1 MKIDSNYKPSPLG
14 GTAVATPRPAAPKPG
29 SSAEVTLSA
38 VAAHLAASD
47 DVAPVDLA
55 RVKEIKEAI
64 AEGRFQVNAGAIAD
78 SLIATARQLIE
89 SQRRE
94 G

>member
-38 VAAHLAASD
+38 VAA
-47 DVAPVDLA
+47 
-55 RVKEIKEAI
+55 AI

>member
-1 MKIDSNYKPSPLG
+1 MTL
-14 GTAVATPRPAAPKPG
+14 TPPPPDRFLRLPD
-29 SSAEVTLSA
+29 VQSA
-38 VAAHLAASD
+38 VGLRRAMIY
-47 DVAPVDLA
+47 
-55 RVKEIKEAI
+55 RTI